1 MESTFENEL
10 NNKGRLI
17 YTNKGTS
24 MMPLLRQHH
33 DLIIIEK
40 PEGRLKKYDVPLYKR
55 EGGKY
60 ILHRI
65 LKVRDHDYV
74 ICGDNL
80 TVLEYGITDDDI
92 IGVMTGFVRD
102 GKTHYVNEP
111 GYLFYVHLWCDFLP
125 VRFFLLKVRNRL
137 RRYGGAVLRRLRRN
151 RSTNYRK

>member
-1 MESTFENEL
+1 
-10 NNKGRLI
+10 
-17 YTNKGTS
+17 

-40 PEGRLKKYDVPLYKR
+40 PKGRLKKYDVPLYKR

-65 LKVRDHDYV
+65 VKVRDHDYV

-80 TVLEYGITDDDI
+80 TVLEYGITNDDI

-102 GKTHYVNEP
+102 GKTHRVNEP

-125 VRFFLLKVRNRL
+125 VRIFLLKVRNRL
-137 RRYGGAVLRRLRRN
+137 RRYGVAVLRRLRRN
-151 RSTNYRK
+151 RSTYNQN